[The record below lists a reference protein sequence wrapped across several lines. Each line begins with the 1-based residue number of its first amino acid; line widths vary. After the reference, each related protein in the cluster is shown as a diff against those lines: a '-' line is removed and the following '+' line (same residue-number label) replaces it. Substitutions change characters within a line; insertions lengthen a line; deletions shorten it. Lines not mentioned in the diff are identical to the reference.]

1 MLFQKQ
7 KQFSTTI
14 RANGRQKEFN
24 FLKINSASIPTYHI
38 DVSDERGTRYY
49 FSLVLSEDHWTISGV
64 TVPDWIRNAE
74 QLLESS
80 VQEYEKSA
88 PLSVYR

>member
-14 RANGRQKEFN
+14 RANGSQKEFN
-24 FLKINSASIPTYHI
+24 FLKVNSASIPTYHI
-38 DVSDERGTRYY
+38 DVSDERGNRHY
-49 FSLVLSEDHWTISGV
+49 FSLVLSDDHWTISGV
-64 TVPDWIRNAE
+64 TVPEWIRNAE
-74 QLLESS
+74 KLLENT

-88 PLSVYR
+88 SLSV